1 MRDTA
6 WQMRTAMMCDGM
18 CRMSMCDGMDVNV
31 VRLFPDSSDLWKNR

>member
-6 WQMRTAMMCDGM
+6 WQMRKAMTCDRM
-18 CRMSMCDGMDVNV
+18 WRMSMYVNV